1 MWARKVFCE
10 ACGTQ
15 IDELISP
22 TKESNGMGEA
32 MVLGD
37 SRRMHR
43 EETGCPGDHR
53 GWQFGPW
60 RKVREKKKAQLKV
73 QCVAQHSPNCDAC
86 QCSKPHSA
94 SKCKSK
100 DWSWH
105 TCLIGGTVKCL
116 PENHP
121 ERTEYE
127 ETKAKV
133 LAERSK
139 DLRPR
144 RGPPEDGQLG
154 CPC

>member
-10 ACGTQ
+10 KCGMQ

-37 SRRMHR
+37 SRREHF
-43 EETGCPGDHR
+43 EKTGCPGDHR
-53 GWQFGPW
+53 GWEFGPW
-60 RKVREKKKAQLKV
+60 RKVREKKPQV
-73 QCVAQHSPNCDAC
+73 RCVAQHSPNCDVC
-86 QCSKPHSA
+86 KCSKFHSI
-94 SKCKSK
+94 SKCKGK
-100 DWSWH
+100 DWGWH

-144 RGPPEDGQLG
+144 REPPEDGQLG